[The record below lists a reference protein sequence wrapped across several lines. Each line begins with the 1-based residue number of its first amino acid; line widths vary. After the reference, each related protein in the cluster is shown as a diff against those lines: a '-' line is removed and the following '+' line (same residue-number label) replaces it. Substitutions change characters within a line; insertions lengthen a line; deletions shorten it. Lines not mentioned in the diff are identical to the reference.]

1 MTFRNALL
9 PIACDL
15 DWQSAAAFSTDVVTM
30 DNGAEQRN
38 INWDGT
44 LARAMIRYNARNKRI
59 WNAISDFYQSVALGR
74 GYSFKVRD
82 PRKWIAEPGEGVFV
96 DGQAVLRITRDGYTI
111 DKTIT
116 KLGDDAIVVGGT
128 ADPMTGISENGADTW
143 SGTFYLCMRF
153 DTDTLEA
160 VGVNKKFG
168 SDDLIAGFPDV
179 PLVEVPNE

>member
-15 DWQSAAAFSTDVVTM
+15 DWQSSPAFSTDVVTM

-38 INWDGT
+38 INWDST

-59 WNAISDFYQSVALGR
+59 WSDINAFYQSVALGR

-82 PRKWIAEPGEGVFV
+82 PRKWTAEPGEGIFV
-96 DGQAVLRITRDGYTI
+96 DGQAVLRITRGAYTL

-116 KLGDDAIVVGGT
+116 KLDDDVLVDGGT
-128 ADPMTGISENGADTW
+128 VNLLSGVSDNGADAW
-143 SGTFYLCMRF
+143 
-153 DTDTLEA
+153 
-160 VGVNKKFG
+160 
-168 SDDLIAGFPDV
+168 
-179 PLVEVPNE
+179 